1 MNSCF
6 LNHGFSPVLVREE
19 CSLEYFVTRAPNRK
33 LIENL
38 QEIKLGSQQVEKSS
52 DCCSNLIQLI
62 SMKIL
67 LKFLEPPHFFS
78 ERSYGRF
85 PILATSNKG
94 KIWGSSNNTMAKERL
109 YGVVQK
115 LSKVY
120 KIYHYSYITQTLV
133 PFLSLV
139 PKQGCLKPDLC
150 PVVKG
155 NIQNEQNEEL

>member
-1 MNSCF
+1 MA
-6 LNHGFSPVLVREE
+6 G
-19 CSLEYFVTRAPNRK
+19 SLYWQLLTRA
-33 LIENL
+33 
-38 QEIKLGSQQVEKSS
+38 
-52 DCCSNLIQLI
+52 
-62 SMKIL
+62 
-67 LKFLEPPHFFS
+67 KFE
-78 ERSYGRF
+78 GV
-85 PILATSNKG
+85 AT
-94 KIWGSSNNTMAKERL
+94 IPWLRRRL